1 MQYTVKH
8 CAIVVLAA
16 GRSSRLGSPK
26 QLLNYQGKS
35 LLQHAVEVALETT
48 MRPVI
53 VVTGYDK
60 YVVKKELEGMN
71 VEVVE
76 NERWKEGMSLSLHS
90 GVAAAEKISADVDG
104 IIFMVCDQPHINKS
118 LLESLLSKQQKK
130 AMPIVASSYNN
141 TLGTPAL
148 FHKSFFNELMEL
160 RGDAGAGK
168 LIKQH
173 KDLVATVAFPKGIV
187 DIDTKKDYEDLL
199 QQKTI
204 A

>member
-1 MQYTVKH
+1 MYSIVEH

-26 QLLNYQGKS
+26 QLLDYQGKS
-35 LLQHAVEVALETT
+35 LLQHALDEALQTT

-53 VVTGYDK
+53 VVTGFNSEA
-60 YVVKKELEGMN
+60 VKKKVEGIN
-71 VEVVE
+71 VDVVE
-76 NERWKEGMSLSLHS
+76 NKGWEEGMASSLRCGL
-90 GVAAAEKISADVDG
+90 AAAQKMGAAIDG
-104 IIFMVCDQPHINKS
+104 IIFMVCDQPYITKS
-118 LLESLLSKQQKK
+118 LLNSLLQAQHETGL
-130 AMPIVASSYNN
+130 PIVASNYEDK
-141 TLGTPAL
+141 LGTPAL

-160 RGDAGAGK
+160 KGDTGAGK
-168 LIKQH
+168 LIKLH
-173 KDLVATVAFPKGIV
+173 EGLVATVAFPKGII

>member
-1 MQYTVKH
+1 MYSIVEH

-26 QLLNYQGKS
+26 QLLIYQGKS

-53 VVTGYDK
+53 VVTGCNND
-60 YVVKKELEGMN
+60 VVKKEIEGMN

-76 NERWKEGMSLSLHS
+76 NERWQEGMSSSLHC
-90 GVAAAEKISADVDG
+90 GVAAAKKISADIDG

-118 LLESLLSKQQKK
+118 LLEGLLSKQHKK
-130 AMPIVASSYNN
+130 GLPIVASSYDN

-148 FHKSFFNELMEL
+148 FHKNLFNELMEL
-160 RGDAGAGK
+160 KGDTGAGK

-173 KDLVATVAFPKGIV
+173 EDLVATVAFPKGII
-187 DIDTKKDYEDLL
+187 DIDTRKDYESLL

>member
-53 VVTGYDK
+53 VVIGFNSNLM
-60 YVVKKELEGMN
+60 KEKLEGMN

-76 NERWKEGMSLSLHS
+76 NERWQEGMSSSLHC
-90 GVAAAEKISADVDG
+90 GIVVVEKISADIDG

-118 LLESLLSKQQKK
+118 LLESLLGEQHKK
-130 AMPIVASSYNN
+130 AMPIVASNYDN

-148 FHKSFFNELMEL
+148 FHKNLFNELMEL
-160 RGDAGAGK
+160 KGDTGAGK
-168 LIKQH
+168 LIKLH
-173 KDLVATVAFPKGIV
+173 EDLVATVAFPKGIV
-187 DIDTKKDYEDLL
+187 DIDTREDYESLL
-199 QQKTI
+199 QQNTI